1 MYIRIVRRRA
11 LENGGVAVIAVSMV
25 VLLLQYPEAV
35 QNGINRGLSVCGTVI
50 IPTLF
55 PFMLLAGWLAE
66 SPLCR
71 HPGSIARRVASKVF
85 GLPGCCAPAILLS
98 LVGGYPAGMVAISR
112 LYKQGQINREELKR
126 MTAFCVCGGPG
137 FIVGT
142 VGIGLMGNTHA
153 GWLLYAA
160 QAATAVGIGIW
171 LGRGHRRCTETDAPL
186 PPRRPF
192 AVMVSDTCG
201 ALLSMCGFVA
211 AAAMVLSL
219 LEGIGV
225 ARGIAA
231 VWGGSAATVSGI
243 MAGILEVSCGCIALA
258 GMPQAPLWLSL
269 CLGWGGLSIHGQLAA
284 ALPGEKV
291 ITPRFLR
298 WRLVQG
304 IISSGLAWGL
314 FALFPPKQSVGVHN
328 LSPLPFTVSAA
339 ASHMMLVL
347 CFLTMLCF
355 SEKKGGK
362 NTEDVLYCEKW
373 TKTDKEVPADAP
385 QTLWQ

>member
-1 MYIRIVRRRA
+1 MAVYIRIIRHRA
-11 LENGGVAVIAVSMV
+11 LQNAAAAVAAVAMT

-35 QNGINRGLSVCGTVI
+35 HNGINRGMSVCGTVI

-66 SPLCR
+66 SSLCR
-71 HPGSIARRVASKVF
+71 HPGNIARRVASKMF

-112 LYKQGQINREELKR
+112 LYKQGQITRDELRR

-142 VGIGLMGNTHA
+142 VGIGLMGNAHA

-160 QAATAVGIGIW
+160 QATAAVGIGIW
-171 LGRGHRRCTETDAPL
+171 MRRGHRTHTEADAPL
-186 PPRRPF
+186 PPRRRF

-219 LEGIGV
+219 SEGIGV

-231 VWGGSAATVSGI
+231 VCGGSAATVSGI
-243 MAGILEVSCGCIALA
+243 TAGILEVSCGCIALA

-284 ALPGEKV
+284 ALPEEKV
-291 ITPRFLR
+291 ITPRFWW
-298 WRLVQG
+298 WRLVHG
-304 IISSGLAWGL
+304 AISGGLAWGL
-314 FALFPPKQSVGVHN
+314 FALFPPKQSAGVNN
-328 LSPLPFTVSAA
+328 LSPLPFTVSAT
-339 ASHMMLVL
+339 ASYMLLVL

-355 SEKKGGK
+355 FEKKAGK
-362 NTEDVLYCEKW
+362 TAEDVLYWGK
-373 TKTDKEVPADAP
+373 
-385 QTLWQ
+385 

>member
-1 MYIRIVRRRA
+1 MYIRIVRRRT
-11 LENGGVAVIAVSMV
+11 LQNSGVAMVAVTTV

-55 PFMLLAGWLAE
+55 PFMLLAGWLAD

-71 HPGSIARRVASKVF
+71 YPGRIAKRVASGAF

-112 LYKQGQINREELKR
+112 LYKQGQITREELER

-142 VGIGLMGNTHA
+142 VGIGLMGSAHA

-171 LGRGHRRCTETDAPL
+171 LGRGHRGRAEADAPV

-192 AVMVSDTCG
+192 AATVSDTCG

-225 ARGIAA
+225 ARRIAA
-231 VWGGSAATVSGI
+231 VCGGSAATVSGI
-243 MAGILEVSCGCIALA
+243 AAGILEVSCGCIAMA
-258 GMPQAPLWLSL
+258 GMPLAPLWLSL

-291 ITPRFLR
+291 ITPRFWC
-298 WRLVQG
+298 WRMVQG
-304 IISSGLAWGL
+304 VISSGLAWGL
-314 FALFPPKQSVGVHN
+314 FALFPPKQSVGVYN

-339 ASHMMLVL
+339 ASHMLLIL

-362 NTEDVLYCEKW
+362 NAYDVLYCGK
-373 TKTDKEVPADAP
+373 
-385 QTLWQ
+385 